1 MNVRGWKTLCY
12 IAELSRISSSY
23 LCGLQKKKRKE
34 KQRLFSEHTI
44 LSLLESLL
52 RNTST
57 SYLCLAL
64 TKCLLIKNVHCE
76 IYIEKQHKSVL
87 GWAHGF
93 VQNSST
99 IVLHAN
105 SKVLRF
111 HVWLNRQSFC
121 LQHYPHSSVVSNWN
135 IQSTYDCLFPPSH
148 RFSPS
153 CPPIHLHIL
162 TRWSLHSNSRL
173 WSHRMPAPCVHF
185 PLFVSPWPRTHMEA
199 RTVSCRQA

>member
-1 MNVRGWKTLCY
+1 MSGDEKPYVTLQ
-12 IAELSRISSSY
+12 SSVEY
-23 LCGLQKKKRKE
+23 PPHIFKRKE

-111 HVWLNRQSFC
+111 H
-121 LQHYPHSSVVSNWN
+121 
-135 IQSTYDCLFPPSH
+135 I
-148 RFSPS
+148 
-153 CPPIHLHIL
+153 
-162 TRWSLHSNSRL
+162 
-173 WSHRMPAPCVHF
+173 
-185 PLFVSPWPRTHMEA
+185 
-199 RTVSCRQA
+199 